1 MKKHIPEN
9 GDIIKILPMIEPD
22 GKICWVK
29 QLDAVHLNKKV
40 IYDTTNNGYLKK
52 ISRWTYHSGTVD
64 RIPVSSRYYMNIF
77 IDGEIRILN
86 VGRTLFKLIGDN
98 PELMQLKS
106 DSHLVIVKDEKSG
119 FPIFDNSYV
128 IKKDWR
134 PPVDDIDSG
143 EEWINWIKK
152 NQPDL
157 KQHINDNSLFIH
169 KQLLINNLGKDMLA
183 ELISDDR
190 QKKLEKLGV

>member
-29 QLDAVHLNKKV
+29 QLDAVHLNGKV
-40 IYDTTNNGYLKK
+40 IYDTTNKGYLKK

-77 IDGEIRILN
+77 IDGEIHILN

-106 DSHLVIVKDEKSG
+106 DLHLAIVKDEKSG

-134 PPVDDIDSG
+134 PPVNDIDSG
-143 EEWINWIKK
+143 EEWIEWIKK

-157 KQHINDNSLFIH
+157 NQHINDNSLFIH
-169 KQLLINNLGKDMLA
+169 KQLLIKNLGKDMLA

-190 QKKLEKLGV
+190 QKKLEGLGI